1 MEPRATFK
9 GTVEATEEAI
19 LNALVAAETM
29 TGINDHTVTALPH
42 RETREVLKRYGRLS
56 D

>member
-1 MEPRATFK
+1 MNPLFRS
-9 GTVEATEEAI
+9 TVEATEEAI

-29 TGINDHTVTALPH
+29 SGINDHTVTALPH
-42 RETREVLKRYGRLS
+42 GRLREVLKKYGRLS